1 METRSK
7 TYSPKG
13 KVTLESSMRTPTEE
27 SRMMR
32 ILDES
37 LVEFRRRP
45 SVINSRLTK
54 VEDDIWAKERGFTLP
69 SYVVRRTI
77 PRKSMINHEQMENIF
92 YSKCLIQSQVY
103 VLIIDSGSCANVASK
118 DVEDYLKLPTTKHAK
133 PYTLQWLNEQELKV
147 HEQVLIK
154 FQIGKYHDVVLCD
167 VIPMQASH
175 VLLGRPWQHN
185 HMSIHDGRHNTY
197 TVMTMECKYV
207 LKLMSP
213 SQVLELYR
221 KMDELRDKRKKEE
234 GYVEAE
240 AQGERERRKL
250 KGKAKLLLD
259 DHKEMREEDPREA
272 LVMGTFVGCPD
283 IPTRVSFEGK
293 EDLSCGRQA
302 ACECSSLVEGPCNV
316 IKEPQVSG
324 ANHNVD
330 PLNRSDSMSISF
342 AEDPI
347 VCFVHRDHVLEHTSK
362 NDICPFE
369 GELPCFDSSLVV
381 DHPLLKYNVLFE
393 DEGITPSDVP
403 SGVKLESSVAFNNY
417 TVYSN
422 PLWCEAF
429 PPKDGNLFLADES
442 TLVGKECDEEESGV
456 GFPITSSSCHT
467 HENTLEEV
475 DLRDTFLYY
484 LFTYDEAHV
493 VEWSMML
500 ENESASRAK
509 GEVLGPSAWIS
520 FPFDPDSE
528 LNCGTCVMML
538 GQDDKYHL
546 DGFVDNFPYDG
557 KLLRVYNL
565 IEEPTLCM
573 GKVHPCHGIELA
585 IANAN
590 PHAMRILFL
599 FTLPMVLRG
608 MDSRTNPFQEGEN
621 DTIWISSK
629 SSIHELERIDGSFSR
644 MDVHGIEKCA
654 LEELPA
660 EQHPVWMIAWSM
672 EERQLPKLSL
682 WASMSTWHIAQ
693 WLGQ

>member
-1 METRSK
+1 METGSK
-7 TYSPKG
+7 TYLPKG
-13 KVTLESSMRTPTEE
+13 KVTLESSMRTPTEG

-32 ILDES
+32 ILDEI
-37 LVEFRRRP
+37 LVEFRRHP

-54 VEDDIWAKERGFTLP
+54 VEDKIWAKERGFTLP
-69 SYVVRRTI
+69 S
-77 PRKSMINHEQMENIF
+77 
-92 YSKCLIQSQVY
+92 
-103 VLIIDSGSCANVASK
+103 GSCANVASK
-118 DVEDYLKLPTTKHAK
+118 DVVDYLKLPTTKHAK
-133 PYTLQWLNEQELKV
+133 PYTLQWLNEQELRV

-175 VLLGRPWQHN
+175 VLLGKPWQHS
-185 HMSIHDGRHNTY
+185 HASIHDGRHNTY
-197 TVMTMECKYV
+197 TVMMMECKYV

-221 KMDELRDKRKKEE
+221 KMDELRDKRKKKEAN
-234 GYVEAE
+234 VEAE

-259 DHKEMREEDPREA
+259 NHKEMREEDPHEA

-293 EDLSCGRQA
+293 EDLSCGRPGTIAKFNTVTIADEQSVNVSLSI
-302 ACECSSLVEGPCNV
+302 CEPIVSLPCIDSVLVERVDTLVDTIDERIDLYSLVEGPCNV

-324 ANHNVD
+324 ANDNVD

-342 AEDPI
+342 TEDPI

-369 GELPCFDSSLVV
+369 GELACFDSSLVV
-381 DHPLLKYNVLFE
+381 DHPFLKYNVLFE

-403 SGVKLESSVAFNNY
+403 SGVKLESSVALNNY

-429 PPKDGNLFLADES
+429 PPKDGNLFLEDES
-442 TLVGKECDEEESGV
+442 TLVGKECDEEEGGV
-456 GFPITSSSCHT
+456 GFPITSSSWCVSILDSMTNAFEPIGSHT

-484 LFTYDEAHV
+484 LFTYDEAYV

-500 ENESASRAK
+500 ENESASWAK
-509 GEVLGPSAWIS
+509 GEVLGPSPWIS
-520 FPFDPDSE
+520 FPFDPGSE
-528 LNCGTCVMML
+528 LNCDTCVMML

-546 DGFVDNFPYDG
+546 DGFVDTFPYDG
-557 KLLRVYNL
+557 KFLRVYNP

-573 GKVHPCHGIELA
+573 GK
-585 IANAN
+585 
-590 PHAMRILFL
+590 
-599 FTLPMVLRG
+599 
-608 MDSRTNPFQEGEN
+608 
-621 DTIWISSK
+621 
-629 SSIHELERIDGSFSR
+629 GSF
-644 MDVHGIEKCA
+644 
-654 LEELPA
+654 
-660 EQHPVWMIAWSM
+660 
-672 EERQLPKLSL
+672 LSPFL
-682 WASMSTWHIAQ
+682 YS
-693 WLGQ
+693 